1 MDYKKSYYLMSVGI
15 WGGGIVVLIGMF
27 LGTAGPGTMMLG
39 NVIAGIGVAA
49 MLLGIGQ
56 ALVFYKCPH
65 CGEKFNI
72 RGKKPDYCPKC
83 SCKLDL

>member
-1 MDYKKSYYLMSVGI
+1 MDYKKSYLLMAAGV
-15 WGGGIVVLIGMF
+15 WGGGIVMLIGMF
-27 LGTAGPGTMMLG
+27 LGTSSPDTMALG
-39 NVIAGIGVAA
+39 NGAAGLGVFA

-65 CGEKFNI
+65 CGEKFSI

-83 SCKLDL
+83 GSKLDL